1 MGEIFITEQ
10 HSRLL
15 ALSRNPIKKPVFS
28 RNTIPSPLEEL
39 FYKNLISTLVLRRK
53 ILGLSQEELS
63 NKIGVSDCYVNKWE
77 SGVKLPSCFYLMCWC
92 VALNVKIKVV
102 EDSDG

>member
-1 MGEIFITEQ
+1 M
-10 HSRLL
+10 
-15 ALSRNPIKKPVFS
+15 
-28 RNTIPSPLEEL
+28 
-39 FYKNLISTLVLRRK
+39 
-53 ILGLSQEELS
+53 SQEELS
-63 NKIGVSDCYVNKWE
+63 GRIGVSDCYVNKWE

>member
-63 NKIGVSDCYVNKWE
+63 TKIGVSDCYVNKWE

-102 EDSDG
+102 EDIND

>member
-1 MGEIFITEQ
+1 MGEICIIEP
-10 HSRLL
+10 HSKSL
-15 ALSRNPIKKPVFS
+15 ALSRNPIKKPAFS
-28 RNTIPSPLEEL
+28 RNTIPSPGEER
-39 FYKNLISTLVLRRK
+39 FYKELISTLVLRRK
-53 ILGLSQEELS
+53 LIGMSQEELS
-63 NKIGVSDCYVNKWE
+63 ARIGVSDCYVNKWE

>member
-28 RNTIPSPLEEL
+28 RNTIPSPTEEV
-39 FYKNLISTLVLRRK
+39 FYKDLISALILRRK
-53 ILGLSQEELS
+53 MMGISQEELS
-63 NKIGVSDCYVNKWE
+63 DLIGVSGCYVNKWE

-92 VALNVKIKVV
+92 VSLNVKIKVV
-102 EDSDG
+102 EEIND